1 MKIKF
6 ENKKW
11 FNFLRYK
18 LPNNALITR
27 HYLEG
32 LTSQNSEIE
41 ITVASSQN
49 GLHEF
54 LERSLPDEL
63 KPSPGKHWNVCR
75 YDIDGFKTDIRFC
88 HSKNFPKETGF
99 VLDEKLYLP
108 GRFLDDFIFDTDP
121 PSDFK
126 KPSNNKEKEESK
138 MANNSGIW
146 GMTKEDFKDG
156 LWRNGANEMVEVV
169 KFGILKAC
177 KLQKMNKLMYEGI
190 KRALDYKVTTGAIH
204 AGLGYALTYVPMLS
218 AHPNAARMA
227 KELRVEGF
235 KFIQSEVI
243 GAIKDLV
250 PDLLKILSTS
260 SPEEESEQRIKVEE
274 KVETKRVSVVNELT
288 EHQATVEA
296 MAEKE
301 ATVQAK
307 RTATATN

>member
-6 ENKKW
+6 QNKKW

-18 LPNNALITR
+18 LPHNTLISSHCLSDLDSSNGT
-27 HYLEG
+27 LELIVAGSRDDLEKWIKEFTPG
-32 LTSQNSEIE
+32 LSE
-41 ITVASSQN
+41 V
-49 GLHEF
+49 GLKSCQKE
-54 LERSLPDEL
+54 S
-63 KPSPGKHWNVCR
+63 KPWNHFK
-75 YDIDGFKTDIRFC
+75 YYGDGFEKEIRFC
-88 HSKNFPKETGF
+88 HSSSFNDGKYSTHEIVFYK
-99 VLDEKLYLP
+99 P
-108 GRFLDDFIFDTDP
+108 GRFLDDFTFDTTP
-121 PSDFK
+121 PNDY
-126 KPSNNKEKEESK
+126 KEKEKNK
-138 MANNSGIW
+138 MANNNSGIW

-190 KRALDYKVTTGAIH
+190 KRTLDYKITTGAIH

-235 KFIQSEVI
+235 KFMQAEVI

-250 PDLLKILSTS
+250 PDLLEILSTS

-274 KVETKRVSVVNELT
+274 KVETKRISAPELT
-288 EHQATVEA
+288 EHQASIEA

-301 ATVQAK
+301 VTVQAK
-307 RTATATN
+307 RTATI